1 MTAVELEGFTWL
13 SANNEE
19 VDIIQLQN
27 ILEMEKRPT
36 EIFTPSG
43 AH

>member
-1 MTAVELEGFTWL
+1 MTAVAH
-13 SANNEE
+13 SANNKE
-19 VDIIQLQN
+19 VDINQLQN